1 MNVISSP
8 LFQRHRVSIALLGA
22 GLILAAPARTAPR
35 YDFTGLGLHGDLTS
49 VARDINDQGQILLV
63 NNLPGKDREES
74 TARSYIYR
82 NGSIREITVDGKSAQ
97 GYAINNRGEVLASA
111 NFNANDPYSGKV
123 FIYRADDI
131 EMTGL
136 FTDTRNVAGWAI
148 NDQGS
153 VAGTDQASGEK
164 PGAVIYSNGAI
175 SQVGRHAIS
184 DRASV
189 ANAINSRGD
198 IAGYLIDA
206 NNIYGTAY
214 IYSRGRL
221 ELLGALQG
229 GLFSEVNALN
239 ANGEAV
245 GYSEVAIDPT
255 YTARHAFHYANGRM
269 QDLRSLGGDSRAWDI
284 NDTSQVVGYSRTA
297 DNALHAV
304 LWNNSR
310 IYDLNRLAADGW
322 TLHNALG
329 INRYGQIV
337 GVGSHA
343 GAEAEGFLLTLH
355 PEWQGNGDGAWDD
368 AARWNYAGFGSFGF
382 APGQPH
388 DVVINPGGNATILG
402 SANASVR
409 SLAVSGSAG
418 QSVAFDLNRG
428 YTAAERGTRLQNA
441 ALIGAGTLDGDLQ
454 IDAASRVQVSSG
466 EQMRLLGGSVD
477 NAGSI
482 QLIGA
487 SGNLA
492 RLQTDRLLVNQG
504 QLQMQNAAAEFA
516 GGLENRGQLQIGYG
530 ANSVT
535 GDVTNGKTGQI
546 VLSGNGETAFWDD
559 VTLQS
564 GSELRVGRDAGA
576 VFFGQVVVRDGAL
589 LSGTGTSYYEGGLSL
604 GDSPTLVANSG
615 SASFGSENLYLAEIG
630 GLAAGSQFDQLQVA
644 GNLNF
649 GGVLQL
655 MWWDNFAAEAGDVF
669 DLFDWGSSSGKF
681 VRIDTR
687 FATLADGLRWDFSRL
702 YTTGEIG
709 VAAVP
714 LPGAFWLFGW
724 ALIAMIGRRRTF

>member
-8 LFQRHRVSIALLGA
+8 LFQCRRVSLALLGA

-35 YDFTGLGLHGDLTS
+35 YAFTGLGLHGDQTS

-111 NFNANDPYSGKV
+111 NFDANDPYSGKV
-123 FIYRADDI
+123 FIYRSDDI

-136 FTDTRNVAGWAI
+136 FTDTRNVAGWVI

-153 VAGTDQASGEK
+153 VAGTDHAIGEE

-214 IYSRGRL
+214 IYSHGRL

-239 ANGEAV
+239 TNGEAV

-255 YTARHAFHYANGRM
+255 YNARHAFHYANGRM
-269 QDLRSLGGDSRAWDI
+269 QDLGSLGGDSRAWDI
-284 NDTSQVVGYSRTA
+284 NDTSQIVGYSRTA
-297 DNALHAV
+297 DNSLHAT
-304 LWNNSR
+304 LWNDGR
-310 IYDLNRLAADGW
+310 IYDLNRLAGDGW
-322 TLHNALG
+322 ILHNALG
-329 INRYGQIV
+329 INRFGQVV
-337 GVGSHA
+337 GVGSHD

-355 PEWQGNGDGAWDD
+355 PEWQGNGNGVWDD
-368 AARWNYAGFGSFGF
+368 AARWNYGGFGSFGF

-402 SANASVR
+402 GANANVR
-409 SLAVSGSAG
+409 SLAVSGGAG
-418 QSVAFDLNRG
+418 RTVAFNLNDG
-428 YTAAERGTRLQNA
+428 FTAAEDGTNLRNA
-441 ALIGAGTLDGDLQ
+441 TLIGSGTLDGGLQ
-454 IDAASRVQVSSG
+454 IDAASRVEVGGGQ
-466 EQMRLLGGSVD
+466 QMRLVGGATNND
-477 NAGSI
+477 GTI
-482 QLIGA
+482 KLIGA
-487 SGNLA
+487 GGSLA
-492 RLQTDRLLVNQG
+492 SLQTDHLLLNQG
-504 QLQMQNAAAEFA
+504 QLQLQNADADFA
-516 GGLENRGQLQIGYG
+516 GGLENHGQIQIGFG
-530 ANSVT
+530 SNSVS
-535 GDVTNGKTGQI
+535 GSVINAKDGQI
-546 VLSGNGETAFWDD
+546 VFSGNGETAFWDA

-564 GSELRVGRDAGA
+564 GSEMRVARDAAA
-576 VFFGQVVVRDGAL
+576 VFFNQVVVRGGAL
-589 LSGTGTSYYEGGLSL
+589 LSGAGNRYYEGGLSL
-604 GDSPTLVANSG
+604 GDSPAMVSQQGN
-615 SASFGSENLYLAEIG
+615 ASFGSENMYLAEIG
-630 GLAAGSQFDQLQVA
+630 GLSAGNQFDQLLVA

-655 MWWDNFAAEAGDVF
+655 MWWDDFNAKVGDVF

-681 VRIDTR
+681 ARIDTQ

-714 LPGAFWLFGW
+714 LPGSFWLFGS
-724 ALIAMIGRRRTF
+724 ALIAMIGRRTF